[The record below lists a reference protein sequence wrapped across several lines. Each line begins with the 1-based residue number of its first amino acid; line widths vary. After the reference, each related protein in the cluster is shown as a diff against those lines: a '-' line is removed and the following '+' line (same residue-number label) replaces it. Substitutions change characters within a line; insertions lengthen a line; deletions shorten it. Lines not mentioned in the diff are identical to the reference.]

1 MDKTE
6 IKTDELMLVKLGI
19 DARNVFSTEFLDV
32 IDECLAH
39 LYAADYASYLR
50 SGGNKTGNVTEKAV
64 EKLIEIIAPALAL
77 NIQIRSARML
87 TEDSEKLKARVEEIL
102 GRKIQ

>member
-6 IKTDELMLVKLGI
+6 IKTNGFMLVKLGI
-19 DARNVFSTEFLDV
+19 DAQNVFSAEFIDV

-39 LYAADYASYLR
+39 LYAADYASYLQ
-50 SGGNKTGNVTEKAV
+50 SNGNKAGNVTEKAG

-77 NIQIRSARML
+77 NIQIRSDRML

>member
-6 IKTDELMLVKLGI
+6 IKTNGFMLVKLGI
-19 DARNVFSTEFLDV
+19 DAENVFSAEFIDI
-32 IDECLAH
+32 IDECLTH
-39 LYAADYASYLR
+39 LYAADYASYLQ
-50 SGGNKTGNVTEKAV
+50 SNGNQTGNVTEKAS

-77 NIQIRSARML
+77 NIQIRSAKML
-87 TEDSEKLKARVEEIL
+87 TEDSEKLKARVEEIY